1 MSDPTPQTESRSDEA
16 PAKGGWSALKKVFSR
31 LSDWFVV
38 QAPSIRILVIALTVL
53 IPASAGYSLVMW
65 HKQVRL
71 AQEVRQMAGQNG
83 AERLWSL
90 NENLPVVFG
99 TGSLLGFLER
109 HPVDRITV
117 IYRPLLWNVSERF
130 VLVESEGRQHAYYP
144 SDLETKIFSDRAV
157 TAAWAGQL
165 VFVPRE
171 ELGASSVAMV
181 ERLDQRFAGARPHAE
196 KEGWK
201 AGVSGVPHFKID
213 GGGPGRELSGGQP
226 PEAFLRILR
235 SLPKTTPIASVG
247 GSAGG
252 SASLASTVLGFR
264 VGGTVAIQGVLAKP
278 ELNGQTGTVLGAQGA
293 ERVQVRLASGVEMAL
308 KPTNLAES
316 SESGL

>member
-1 MSDPTPQTESRSDEA
+1 MES
-16 PAKGGWSALKKVFSR
+16 
-31 LSDWFVV
+31 
-38 QAPSIRILVIALTVL
+38 
-53 IPASAGYSLVMW
+53 
-65 HKQVRL
+65 
-71 AQEVRQMAGQNG
+71 
-83 AERLWSL
+83 
-90 NENLPVVFG
+90 
-99 TGSLLGFLER
+99 
-109 HPVDRITV
+109 
-117 IYRPLLWNVSERF
+117 
-130 VLVESEGRQHAYYP
+130 AY
-144 SDLETKIFSDRAV
+144 
-157 TAAWAGQL
+157 Q
-165 VFVPRE
+165 
-171 ELGASSVAMV
+171 
-181 ERLDQRFAGARPHAE
+181 
-196 KEGWK
+196 

-247 GSAGG
+247 SSAGG